1 MTQGQGLENEHVP
14 VLLNEVLEWLNP
26 SQGKKYIDCTLG
38 MSGMAQHILMRS
50 APDGQLLGIDQDL
63 QAIGRGEQVL
73 KASRDRVQL
82 RHGNYR
88 DLKELATET
97 GFMQV
102 DGVVFDLG
110 VSTPQLMQADRGFSF
125 MKDGPLD
132 MRMDQSS
139 GQTAAEF
146 LERIPEKDLANV
158 LFEYGEERYSRRI
171 ARAIVSGR
179 REPILTTSR
188 LSDIIRQAVPAPYR
202 HGRIHCSTRTFQ
214 ALRIAVN
221 RELEGLA
228 ETLQDAVSL
237 LKVGGRLCVIAFHSL
252 EDRIVKQ
259 TFRTLSA
266 KSDPVV
272 SRLVKKPVIPT
283 LDEQRGNPRSRS
295 AKLRIV
301 ERLPERDEI

>member
-1 MTQGQGLENEHVP
+1 MREGLEFEHVP

-26 SQGKKYIDCTLG
+26 SPGKAYIDCTLG
-38 MSGMAQHILMRS
+38 MSGMAEHILAHS
-50 APDGQLLGIDQDL
+50 APDGKLLAIDRDL
-63 QAIGRGEQVL
+63 QAIHMGEQQL
-73 KASRDRVQL
+73 SAYGDHVQL
-82 RHGNYR
+82 KHGNYTH
-88 DLKELATET
+88 LKDFAVNA
-97 GFMQV
+97 GFEQV

-110 VSTPQLMQADRGFSF
+110 VSSPQLMQADRGFSF

-132 MRMDQSS
+132 MRMDQST

-171 ARAIVSGR
+171 ARAIVAER
-179 REPILTTSR
+179 RVPILTTSR
-188 LSDIIRQAVPAPYR
+188 LSDIIRLAVPAPYR
-202 HGRIHCSTRTFQ
+202 RGRLHFATRTFQ

-228 ETLQDAVSL
+228 ESLEDAVSL
-237 LKVGGRLCVIAFHSL
+237 LKSGGRLCVIAFHSL

-266 KSDPVV
+266 KPTPVV

-283 LDEQRGNPRSRS
+283 FDEQRSNPRSRS
-295 AKLRIV
+295 AKLRVV
-301 ERLPERDEI
+301 ERIVRGGTV